1 MIGIASRLKMTV
13 AAVLVGA
20 VSSLPS
26 CASMGGGGG
35 GMHYLIDPP
44 AASGSAVSGQAAS
57 T

>member
-1 MIGIASRLKMTV
+1 MRGTFGRLKMAV

-35 GMHYLIDPP
+35 GMHYLIDAP
-44 AASGSAVSGQAAS
+44 AASGQAAS

>member
-1 MIGIASRLKMTV
+1 MKGTFGSLKMAV

-20 VSSLPS
+20 MSSLPS

-44 AASGSAVSGQAAS
+44 AALGQTASA
-57 T
+57 

>member
-1 MIGIASRLKMTV
+1 MKGTFGRLKMAV

-26 CASMGGGGG
+26 CASMGGGG
-35 GMHYLIDPP
+35 MKYLLDAPAAP
-44 AASGSAVSGQAAS
+44 AQAASGQPVS